1 MPDLL
6 EWIVTDAPLDGEVLP
21 SPSPSPATPSERQ
34 IEDRARKLS
43 RQLWIMAGCLSLGLL
58 AAMWL
63 PPLVSAY
70 RTRQAVAL
78 VVAGEEQAALAKDAA
93 GLRQFSSPAD
103 AVWQEAQARRARA
116 GHAAPL
122 PLPLLRPVSQPGR
135 IQSIEDFAP
144 DIVRAD
150 VVRMYVAPDG
160 TPFRFTLPQF
170 YRFSGTWQRIPAP
183 DVYWGDQFA
192 YTGQRVVLS
201 YYPVDADIMKSLGP
215 YLDDVLARACAAWGC
230 PDDLVIRV
238 NFGSHYYQAA
248 EIPRNLPSDEP
259 LLFALMPPHFTRSL
273 DYVLFV
279 AAPHAAGYPADA
291 ASANLFRRAIA
302 TQVLF
307 AAADKLTFAYDG
319 LNPIGNAFFYALVA
333 RMSARLGLDAP
344 GVARLHTANT
354 RFTVEQMWSVNT
366 TFRAWGQPEAVRG
379 ALAVMNVLLQD
390 RPAETEDELFDSLRS
405 ASDPAAWL
413 ADGMGIS
420 VEAAQRELERAAANI
435 RGDDPQG
442 FYTSP

>member
-6 EWIVTDAPLDGEVLP
+6 EWTIADAPLNGEVL
-21 SPSPSPATPSERQ
+21 SQSSASPATLAERQ
-34 IEDRARKLS
+34 IEDRARRLS
-43 RQLWIMAGCLSLGLL
+43 HQLWIIASLLIVGLL
-58 AAMWL
+58 AALWL
-63 PPLVSAY
+63 PPLMRAY

-93 GLRQFSSPAD
+93 WLRQFSSPAD
-103 AVWQEAQARRARA
+103 TVWQEAQARRARA

-122 PLPLLRPVSQPGR
+122 PIPLLRPLSQPGR
-135 IQSIEDFAP
+135 IQSIKDFAP

-170 YRFSGTWQRIPAP
+170 YRFTGTWQRIPAP
-183 DVYWGDQFA
+183 DLYWGDQLDH
-192 YTGQRVVLS
+192 TGRRVVLS

-248 EIPRNLPSDEP
+248 EIPRNLASDEP

-291 ASANLFRRAIA
+291 VSADLFRRAIA

-307 AAADKLTFAYDG
+307 AAADKLTFADDG

-379 ALAVMNVLLQD
+379 ALAVMNALLQD
-390 RPAETEDELFDSLRS
+390 RPAETEDDLFDSLRS
-405 ASDPAAWL
+405 ASDPATWL